1 MLLNLKKSIA
11 LSILLLT
18 TSAFTTKIFAQDIP
32 KPSVTINESQN
43 LCHADLGKEIDAI
56 INRPQ
61 WKRSRWGILIQPL
74 DSDTPIYSHDS
85 DRYFTPASN
94 VKLLTTAAALLKLGS
109 QFRIRTSAY
118 ATGVA
123 PNLTSLR
130 IVGRGDPSFTTIQLK
145 ELVKQIKNKGIRH
158 IEKLIV
164 DDSYFPKPNLN
175 SSWEWSDLS
184 TYYAPSINSLILN
197 ENAVTLTLLPQQIGQ
212 SLQLKWSDSIASRQW
227 RIENETITAPA
238 KTESGIE
245 IDTIYG
251 EPTLQIKGKRAID
264 SEPDKWNL
272 SVVDPANYFLES
284 LRVLLMNERIIVR
297 QGLIIDRDPP
307 AYGTPRISGGWG
319 GSQEIAA
326 IESPTLAK
334 LIQTTNQ
341 DSNNLYAES
350 LLKIIGVTANNSNNL
365 EVLKQKLTE
374 LGVDS
379 ENYNLVDGSG
389 LSRQN
394 LVSPSAIAQTLRQIA
409 NTPEAE
415 IYKQSLPVA
424 GVSGTLKNRL
434 KNTLLETNLQAKTGT
449 ITGTSALSGYLQLA
463 NNETLVFSIMV
474 ERANR
479 DGVSLRRAIDE
490 IVLLVSRRGA
500 ETQRGNRE
508 VNGC

>member
-1 MLLNLKKSIA
+1 MLLNFKKSLA

-18 TSAFTTKIFAQDIP
+18 TPAFTTKIFAQDIP
-32 KPSVTINESQN
+32 KPSATIDESQN

-56 INRPQ
+56 INRPE

-74 DSDTPIYSHDS
+74 NSDTPIYSHDS

-94 VKLLTTAAALLKLGS
+94 VKLLTTAAALLQLGS

-130 IVGRGDPSFTTIQLK
+130 IVGRGDPSFTTVQLK
-145 ELVKQIKNKGIRH
+145 ELVRQIKNKGILH

-164 DDSYFPKPNLN
+164 DDSYFPKPNIN

-212 SLQLKWSDSIASRQW
+212 SLQLKWSNSIASRQW
-227 RIENETITAPA
+227 RVENETITAPA

-245 IDTIYG
+245 IDTLYG

-264 SEPDKWNL
+264 SKPDEWHL
-272 SVVDPANYFLES
+272 SVVDPATYFLQS
-284 LRVLLMNERIIVR
+284 LSVALMNEGIIVR
-297 QGLIIDRDPP
+297 QGLVVDRH
-307 AYGTPRISGGWG
+307 TPLNQEAWER
-319 GSQEIAA
+319 SQEIAA
-326 IESPTLAK
+326 IESPTLAN

-350 LLKIIGVTANNSNNL
+350 LLKIIGVTANNSDRL

-389 LSRQN
+389 LSRHN
-394 LVSPSAIAQTLRQIA
+394 LVSPSAIVQTLKQIY
-409 NTPEAE
+409 NTPESE
-415 IYKQSLPVA
+415 IYRQSLPIA
-424 GVSGTLKNRL
+424 GVSGTLKNRF
-434 KNTLLETNLQAKTGT
+434 KNTLVEANLQAKTGT
-449 ITGTSALSGYLQLA
+449 ITGNSALSGYLQLA

-474 ERANR
+474 NQSDES
-479 DGVSLRRAIDE
+479 GVILRRAIDE

-500 ETQRGNRE
+500 EARRGKRG
-508 VNGC
+508 VKGC

>member
-1 MLLNLKKSIA
+1 VLPNLVKSIA

-18 TSAFTTKIFAQDIP
+18 IPAFSTEVFAKDESKRSQ
-32 KPSVTINESQN
+32 TINESQN

-56 INRPQ
+56 IKRPE
-61 WKRSRWGILIQPL
+61 WKRSRWGILIQSL
-74 DSDTPIYSHDS
+74 NSDTPIYSHDS

-94 VKLLTTAAALLKLGS
+94 VKLLTTAAALVQLGS

-130 IVGRGDPSFTTIQLK
+130 IVGRGDPSFTTVQLK
-145 ELVKQIKNKGIRH
+145 ELVRQIKNKGIRN
-158 IEKLIV
+158 IKKLIV
-164 DDSYFPKPNLN
+164 DDNYFQKPNIN

-197 ENAVTLTLLPQQIGQ
+197 ENAITLTLLPQQIGQ
-212 SLQLKWSDSIASRQW
+212 SLQLKWSDFIASRQW
-227 RIENETITAPA
+227 RIENETTTAPA

-245 IDTIYG
+245 IDTVYG
-251 EPTLQIKGKRAID
+251 ESTLQIKGKLAID
-264 SEPDKWNL
+264 SEPDEWNL

-284 LRVLLMNERIIVR
+284 LRVALMNEGIIVK
-297 QGLIIDRDPP
+297 QGLVIDRARSRSFLNPLLEK
-307 AYGTPRISGGWG
+307 GEM
-319 GSQEIAA
+319 EIAA
-326 IESPTLAK
+326 IESPTLAN

-350 LLKIIGVTANNSNNL
+350 LLKIMGVTANNANDL

-394 LVSPSAIAQTLRQIA
+394 LVSLGAIVQTLKQIS
-409 NTPEAE
+409 NTPEGE

-424 GVSGTLKNRL
+424 GISGTLKNRF
-434 KNTLLETNLQAKTGT
+434 KNIETKEKIQAKTGT
-449 ITGTSALSGYLQLA
+449 ITGASALSGYLQLA
-463 NNETLVFSIMV
+463 NNQTLVFSIIV
-474 ERANR
+474 NQSNES
-479 DGVSLRRAIDE
+479 GVNLRRAIDE
-490 IVLLVSRRGA
+490 IVLIVSRTRCTRGRN
-500 ETQRGNRE
+500 ERERG
-508 VNGC
+508 